1 MGKEQGD
8 GARLG
13 RCEHERVRHAHGS
26 CGRGTA
32 RRRRRGGKGR
42 RAGEGKPGG
51 GRGAAAGEGEGR
63 VREALHGR
71 ENEGLEG
78 ILGTTIEVSHRRRR
92 PSLEPRRKLP
102 IDGDSEVRSMNR
114 THCDE
119 ALDET
124 NAAVSLDSANDAR
137 IGSNCS
143 PELSPKL
150 EPLRTSASNSGS

>member
-1 MGKEQGD
+1 MGLGSAAASTSVCGTRM
-8 GARLG
+8 GAAG
-13 RCEHERVRHAHGS
+13 AGRHAGAAEE
-26 CGRGTA
+26 GRGVA
-32 RRRRRGGKGR
+32 PGRGN
-42 RAGEGKPGG
+42 GG

>member
-1 MGKEQGD
+1 MGLGSATASTSVCGTHM
-8 GARLG
+8 GAAG
-13 RCEHERVRHAHGS
+13 A
-26 CGRGTA
+26 
-32 RRRRRGGKGR
+32 GR
-42 RAGEGKPGG
+42 RAGRRQGGEGATPGRGNGG

-78 ILGTTIEVSHRRRR
+78 TLGTTIEVSHRRRR

-124 NAAVSLDSANDAR
+124 NATVSLDSADDAR

-143 PELSPKL
+143 SELSPEL